1 MTTHIFYFL
10 FRSYIGYGDVLLI
23 SALSFVFPLQFTIY
37 VIIFTF
43 VIAGLVALITMIFKP
58 IKLLPLVPF
67 IFISFSIN
75 SLFIMISINFQEAY
89 ILKIKEMVTSEMPR
103 ERLLSHGAKSLSN
116 TELLAILINTGRKGF
131 SSIDISNELLKSASN
146 LNELKKSSINDL
158 IQVKG
163 IGLQKAITLKAAF
176 ELGERMG
183 RRAENNRIKITQ
195 PSDVADYMIPTMK
208 DLTQEHFV
216 ILLLNS
222 KNVVIKETCVFKGT
236 LNSSNCTS
244 T

>member
-1 MTTHIFYFL
+1 M
-10 FRSYIGYGDVLLI
+10 
-23 SALSFVFPLQFTIY
+23 
-37 VIIFTF
+37 
-43 VIAGLVALITMIFKP
+43 
-58 IKLLPLVPF
+58 
-67 IFISFSIN
+67 
-75 SLFIMISINFQEAY
+75 
-89 ILKIKEMVTSEMPR
+89 KIKEMVTSEMPR

-158 IQVKG
+158 IKVKG

-236 LNSSNCTS
+236 LNSSIVHPREIFSIAVRENANAIIAVHNHPSDVTPSQEDIITTMRLKECGLILGIDLLDHIIIGDNRFTS
-244 T
+244 LVEAGYFDEND

>member
-1 MTTHIFYFL
+1 M
-10 FRSYIGYGDVLLI
+10 
-23 SALSFVFPLQFTIY
+23 
-37 VIIFTF
+37 
-43 VIAGLVALITMIFKP
+43 
-58 IKLLPLVPF
+58 
-67 IFISFSIN
+67 
-75 SLFIMISINFQEAY
+75 
-89 ILKIKEMVTSEMPR
+89 KIKEMVTSEMPR

-236 LNSSNCTS
+236 LNSSIVHPREFFSIAVRENANAIIAVHNHPSGDVTPSQEDIITTMRLKECGLILGIDLLDHIIIGDNRFTS
-244 T
+244 LVEAGFTLMKMIEVDRINDVSCV